1 MPANTAQN
9 AISMKRSA
17 GEIFVSASEKR
28 GDCPKISIIQTIF
41 CKIQT
46 VAGVQRRELWD
57 MLNQRGGIF
66 IVSEPQ
72 NVSSSVGAA
81 LNRTCRPAGAF
92 RDWRSFTI
100 NMPEGKGEA
109 EATPS
114 PLSQWS

>member
-57 MLNQRGGIF
+57 MLNRR
-66 IVSEPQ
+66 
-72 NVSSSVGAA
+72 A
-81 LNRTCRPAGAF
+81 AGAGN
-92 RDWRSFTI
+92 I
-100 NMPEGKGEA
+100 
-109 EATPS
+109 PS
-114 PLSQWS
+114 CLIQWQCPQPLSHQMVEGGAKRRVKI